1 MSGTPKITKLPPGKA
16 LGADDLHEWAS
27 RRAVGQAGVYVSQDE
42 RKQQQIRTRTRSQYL
57 SAAAD
62 QILRAN
68 PQRETKKERRIRVR
82 LERAERERRERRA
95 KWARRELR
103 KLGVQP

>member
-16 LGADDLHEWAS
+16 LGADDLHES
-27 RRAVGQAGVYVSQDE
+27 GITPRRRPGWVCVSQDE

-68 PQRETKKERRIRVR
+68 PQRETKRRT
-82 LERAERERRERRA
+82 AHTGPPGA
-95 KWARRELR
+95 C
-103 KLGVQP
+103 